1 MLGGGLVMDV
11 TEAFNGLE
19 EPLIMQI
26 VSFDN
31 TNNGIS
37 EKTILRTINFY
48 GVIRYSIGQK
58 ELKQLPEGY
67 RAWDIAKLHTRTLFE
82 VDDGDQIIITRNT
95 GQTTTYKIV
104 GKKPNSS
111 YSFYTYY
118 ITQRFNDP
126 V

>member
-1 MLGGGLVMDV
+1 MLGSGLVMDV
-11 TEAFNGLE
+11 SEAFNGLE

-26 VSFDN
+26 VTFNNLD
-31 TNNGIS
+31 NGIS
-37 EKTILRTINFY
+37 QKTVSETISFY

-67 RAWDIAKLHTRTLFE
+67 RNWEIAKLHTRTLYE
-82 VDDGDQIIITRNT
+82 IDDGDQVIITRIT
-95 GQTTTYKIV
+95 GETTTYKV
-104 GKKPNSS
+104 LGRKPNSS

-126 V
+126 A